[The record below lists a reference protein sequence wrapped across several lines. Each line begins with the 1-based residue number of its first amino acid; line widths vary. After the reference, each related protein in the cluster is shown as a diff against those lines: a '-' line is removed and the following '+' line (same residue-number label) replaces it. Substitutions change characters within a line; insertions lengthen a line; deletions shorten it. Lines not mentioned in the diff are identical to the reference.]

1 MQNTV
6 RLLKQLYIAYAMLLL
21 TGCAASSPLI
31 QASLDGD
38 LTTVKS
44 LVSQGASLDIQD
56 CQWGFDFIC
65 CTPITCAANKNNT
78 DIVKFL
84 IEHGANI
91 ETRDSQGHQLG
102 PLHYAAYRGNLPL
115 VYYLLQK
122 GADIEA
128 TSKFG
133 TPIRLAEFRHHTE
146 TQNILAEAIKKKYI
160 NAHPQQQDVANT
172 FNSTLPYDTLAT
184 VPPGLPL
191 PIDGLWTIGQGRM
204 RIAAGRMYF
213 TNQVPGIAREN
224 LVNIKDIKQTGAKAY
239 ALNGFVA
246 YNGKGYYVPGEFNV
260 VSEKTL
266 LLTLY
271 PKPELGLPNG
281 YNEVYTREKLD
292 DDALFASQLTVPAAV
307 TSDRAGEISIPN
319 FKSPPD
325 HNAVAIVIG
334 IEKYQSLPNAGFV
347 RSDAGLMREYLKA
360 MGYQDRNIEFL
371 TDERATFTSI
381 RKAIETW
388 LPNRINTQSRVTVY
402 YAGHGAPDPQSGEAY
417 IVPYDGDPNYL
428 PDTGYPLKRLY
439 ERLEKLPA
447 KQVVVMIDAC
457 FSGAGGR
464 GVLATGARSLVRIE
478 KATPKGDRIVVLT
491 STQGSQISTSSPDK
505 KHGLFTY
512 YLLKALQENNQDLSA
527 VFDYL
532 KPLVE
537 DEAKRMNVEQT
548 PSISPESSAIKG
560 VFRLW

>member
-1 MQNTV
+1 MNNSQLFLKTV
-6 RLLKQLYIAYAMLLL
+6 RFIVLAGAFFLAACSPLLNAARSGNIVEARKALDSGADVNENFNGETALIYASIQGNTELAQLLL
-21 TGCAASSPLI
+21 ER
-31 QASLDGD
+31 
-38 LTTVKS
+38 
-44 LVSQGASLDIQD
+44 GASVNASMGYGL
-56 CQWGFDFIC
+56 
-65 CTPITCAANKNNT
+65 T
-78 DIVKFL
+78 
-84 IEHGANI
+84 
-91 ETRDSQGHQLG
+91 
-102 PLHYAAYRGNLPL
+102 PL
-115 VYYLLQK
+115 VYALARNHGTLAQQLITH
-122 GADIEA
+122 GADVEGA
-128 TSKFG
+128 RAKLSSLG
-133 TPIRLAEFRHHTE
+133 SEGVAGLGLLERLTKQPSTYEQV
-146 TQNILAEAIKKKYI
+146 TQR
-160 NAHPQQQDVANT
+160 NAPAFNT
-172 FNSTLPYDTLAT
+172 VLPYQPLAA

-191 PIDGLWTIGQGRM
+191 PIDGLWTINQGRM

-213 TNQVPGIAREN
+213 TNRVPGIAREN
-224 LVNIKDIKQTGAKAY
+224 QVNIKDIRQTGANTY
-239 ALNGFVA
+239 ALNGFVS
-246 YNGKGYYVPGEFNV
+246 YNDKGYYVPGEFNV
-260 VSEKTL
+260 VSKKAL

-292 DDALFASQLTVPAAV
+292 DEALFASQLTIPTAV
-307 TSDRAGEISIPN
+307 TSDKTGGISIPN

-334 IEKYQSLPNAGFV
+334 IEKYQSLPTAGFV

-371 TDERATFTSI
+371 TDDRATFTSI

-464 GVLATGARSLVRIE
+464 GVLAAGARSLVRIE
-478 KATPKGDRIVVLT
+478 KAKPKGARIVVLT

-532 KPLVE
+532 KPRVE

-548 PSISPESSAIKG
+548 PSISQESSAIKG